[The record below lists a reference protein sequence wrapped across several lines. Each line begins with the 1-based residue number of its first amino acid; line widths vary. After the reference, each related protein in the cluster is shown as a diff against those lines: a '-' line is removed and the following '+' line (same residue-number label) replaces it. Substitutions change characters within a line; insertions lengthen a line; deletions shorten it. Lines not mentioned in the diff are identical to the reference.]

1 MKHFLQEGF
10 EIRRGVIPAEEI
22 EAWRVEADRVASE
35 AGSVCVR
42 HLNSRS
48 ETFRNLAFSES
59 LGGMLPTGF
68 VPVRSILFD
77 KTREQNWPVLWHQD
91 LTIAVEGRAELEG
104 FGPWSVKEGVTHV
117 QAPSALLEQM
127 IAIRIHLDPTT
138 IRNGA
143 LKVIPGSHRLGIIPR
158 DSIPGH
164 LAGEAEICECG
175 PGDVLLMSPLLLHAS
190 GRTTEPAQ
198 RRIIHFEYAP
208 PQQLPPPIT
217 WHENFARPAASSH
230 PPS

>member
-1 MKHFLQEGF
+1 MKHFLEKGF
-10 EIRRGVIPAEEI
+10 EIHRGVIPAEEI

-48 ETFRNLAFSES
+48 ENFRNLALSES
-59 LGGMLPTGF
+59 IGGMLPTGF

-117 QAPSALLEQM
+117 QAPSALLERM
-127 IAIRIHLDPTT
+127 ITIRIHLDLTT
-138 IRNGA
+138 DRNGA

-158 DSIPGH
+158 ELISGH
-164 LAGEAEICECG
+164 LAGEEVVCECG

-190 GRTTEPAQ
+190 GRTTEPTR

-208 PQQLPPPIT
+208 PQHLPHPIT
-217 WHENFARPAASSH
+217 WHENFADSATSSH
-230 PPS
+230 SPS